1 MRRPWVFVTAAAA
14 VAAAAVVTILF
25 FLPPRLV
32 IVDSDSGHIFWQKN
46 VHDGDEFSVEFIHS
60 VNQTPVRDT
69 FRIEGRMQP
78 NRLLIKPVSTLFYNF
93 GAGMQSD
100 LSEGQRLTRQ
110 GDALVISGF
119 TQSFK
124 ELNFIV
130 GTVSDHIFF
139 FGEEEI
145 SLRDL
150 CGRNAHVTFRV
161 ERKIWF
167 MREN

>member
-1 MRRPWVFVTAAAA
+1 MRPVFVAAIAAAGF
-14 VAAAAVVTILF
+14 AAMVFFFHATRLVLVVT
-25 FLPPRLV
+25 
-32 IVDSDSGHIFWQKN
+32 DTGHIFWQKN
-46 VHDGDEFSVEFIHS
+46 VREGDEFAVEFIHS

-69 FRIEGRMQP
+69 FRVEG
-78 NRLLIKPVSTLFYNF
+78 LLIRPVSTLFYNF

-100 LSEGQRLTRQ
+100 LSKGQRLSRQ

-119 TQSFK
+119 TQTFN

-130 GTVSDHIFF
+130 GTVSDHLFF

-161 ERKIWF
+161 ARPFSIERVIWF

>member
-1 MRRPWVFVTAAAA
+1 MRRPRFFVIAGAA
-14 VAAAAVVTILF
+14 VIAALTITVCV

-32 IVDSDSGHIFWQKN
+32 IVETESGRIFWQRKI
-46 VHDGDEFSVEFIHS
+46 HRGDEFAVEFIHS

-69 FRIEGRMQP
+69 FRIEGR
-78 NRLLIKPVSTLFYNF
+78 NITPVSTLFYNF
-93 GAGMQSD
+93 GAGMQTD
-100 LSEGQRLTRQ
+100 LSEGQQLTRR

-119 TQSFK
+119 TQTFK

-139 FGEEEI
+139 FGEEKI

-150 CGRNAHVTFRV
+150 CGRNAHLTFRV
-161 ERKIWF
+161 ERIPWF
-167 MREN
+167 MRKN

>member
-1 MRRPWVFVTAAAA
+1 MV
-14 VAAAAVVTILF
+14 F
-25 FLPPRLV
+25 FLLQPRIV
-32 IVDSDSGHIFWQKN
+32 IVETDSGHIFWKKN
-46 VHDGDEFSVEFIHS
+46 VHAGDEFAVEFIHS
-60 VNQTPVRDT
+60 VYQTPVRDT
-69 FRIEGRMQP
+69 FRIEGRRIQ
-78 NRLLIKPVSTLFYNF
+78 PVSTLFYNF

-100 LSEGQRLTRQ
+100 LSEGQQLTRQ

-161 ERKIWF
+161 ERIIWF

>member
-1 MRRPWVFVTAAAA
+1 MRHPKPFVMTAVGIVAAA
-14 VAAAAVVTILF
+14 VITVF
-25 FLPPRLV
+25 FVLPPRLV
-32 IVDSDSGHIFWQKN
+32 IIDSDSGHIFWQKN
-46 VHDGDEFSVEFIHS
+46 VHKGDEFAVEFIHS

-69 FRIEGRMQP
+69 FCIDKS
-78 NRLLIKPVSTLFYNF
+78 LIIPVSTLFYNF
-93 GAGMQSD
+93 GAGMQTD
-100 LSEGQRLTRQ
+100 LPEGQTLTRR

-139 FGEEEI
+139 FGDEEI

-161 ERKIWF
+161 ERIICW
-167 MREN
+167 MRKY

>member
-1 MRRPWVFVTAAAA
+1 MRRPKVFMTT
-14 VAAAAVVTILF
+14 AAAVVLAAVVTVFF

-32 IVDSDSGHIFWQKN
+32 IVETESGRIFWQRKIYR
-46 VHDGDEFSVEFIHS
+46 GDEFAVEFIHS

-69 FRIEGRMQP
+69 FRIEGR
-78 NRLLIKPVSTLFYNF
+78 NIAPVSTLFYNF
-93 GAGMQSD
+93 GAGMQTD
-100 LSEGQRLTRQ
+100 LSEGQQLTRR

-119 TQSFK
+119 TQTFK

-139 FGEEEI
+139 FGEEKI

-150 CGRNAHVTFRV
+150 CGRNAHLTFRV
-161 ERKIWF
+161 ERIPWF
-167 MREN
+167 MRKN

>member
-1 MRRPWVFVTAAAA
+1 MRRPRPFVITAAGI
-14 VAAAAVVTILF
+14 VAAVVITVFF

-32 IVDSDSGHIFWQKN
+32 IADSDSGHIFWQKN

-69 FRIEGRMQP
+69 FCIEGRRP

-93 GAGMQSD
+93 GAGMQTD
-100 LSEGQRLTRQ
+100 LPEGQTLTRR

-119 TQSFK
+119 TQSFN

-139 FGEEEI
+139 FGDEEI
-145 SLRDL
+145 SLRNL
-150 CGRNAHVTFRV
+150 CGRNAHITFRV
-161 ERKIWF
+161 VRPF
-167 MREN
+167 GY